1 MNKLGELI
9 RTHRE
14 ANNMFL
20 RHLAAKLDMDTA
32 QLSKIERGERIAKR
46 EHIESLSKIF
56 GLNSTDLL
64 TYWFSDQI
72 LDLVHQE
79 DVAKEALELSLKELK
94 QN

>member
-20 RHLAAKLDMDTA
+20 RHLAAKLDIDTA

-46 EHIESLSKIF
+46 EHLDSLSEIF
-56 GLNSTDLL
+56 DLNSSELL

-72 LDLVHQE
+72 LDLVSKE
-79 DVAKEALELSLKELK
+79 DVAQKALELSLKELK
-94 QN
+94 QS